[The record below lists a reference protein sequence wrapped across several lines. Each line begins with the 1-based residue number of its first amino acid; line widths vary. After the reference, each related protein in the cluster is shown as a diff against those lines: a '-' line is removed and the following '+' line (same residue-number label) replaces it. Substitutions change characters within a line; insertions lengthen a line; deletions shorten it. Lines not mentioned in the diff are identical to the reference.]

1 MRKKMTAIVLL
12 SISSMFYTG
21 CGEKGITQEEYD
33 SVVAE
38 RDQYK
43 AELDQII
50 QEQEEAEKQAEL
62 EKEENESKEY
72 GIGDTWE
79 VEGKF
84 KITVNSV
91 KETDYR
97 NQFDES
103 NPAAVYVINYTY
115 ENLGLQELYVTF
127 EESIVDSTGKMAT
140 SYPGES
146 EKYAQSVP
154 KGAHCE
160 AESTIA
166 VENPGSFIEY
176 VEVYDDEFNQYKAT
190 FNLEVKEK

>member
-1 MRKKMTAIVLL
+1 MRKKIVAIVLL
-12 SISSMFYTG
+12 SAASMLYTG
-21 CGEKGITQEEYD
+21 CGEKGVTQEEYD
-33 SVVAE
+33 AVVAE

-43 AELDQII
+43 AELEQIAA
-50 QEQEEAEKQAEL
+50 EQEEAEKQAEL
-62 EKEENESKEY
+62 EKEKNESKEY

-91 KETDYR
+91 EETDYR

-103 NPAAVYVINYTY
+103 DPAAVYVINYTY
-115 ENLGLQELYVTF
+115 ENLGLDELYVTF
-127 EESIVDSTGKMAT
+127 DESIVDSTGKMAT
-140 SYPGES
+140 SYPGNS
-146 EKYAQSVP
+146 EKYPQSVP

-176 VEVYDDEFNQYKAT
+176 VEVYDDEYNQYKAT
-190 FNLEVKEK
+190 FNLEVK